1 MDEPS
6 TITKIFY
13 PILSPI
19 FTPINNLLSSVYE
32 PYATICAIGL
42 FLSGIGL
49 VFWLKKEYVNL
60 DSPGEGWRYD
70 LRLWTVVTMIPYIV
84 AYLYFKKW

>member
-6 TITKIFY
+6 TITKIFH

-49 VFWLKKEYVNL
+49 VFWLK
-60 DSPGEGWRYD
+60 
-70 LRLWTVVTMIPYIV
+70 
-84 AYLYFKKW
+84 